1 MAIFIVA
8 CVGLVV
14 LAALYV
20 HKKNIGDLVPRYRWY
35 LAGAMSAV
43 SNAEATEWR
52 EEAGRHIATINPV
65 EVETEYGEL
74 MTGNPYGLKERFK
87 TFRKEAKLN
96 QLHNEM
102 QPVLMLDKDSV
113 DEAFG
118 LLIRIPAKPRFIWG
132 TVREATI
139 AHTAGK
145 PIVLWCEA
153 KGLNLNNTMISMATA
168 VRASFDSAIVAC
180 RKIQIGQRV
189 PLTLKNEACI
199 LSESGD
205 STD

>member
-1 MAIFIVA
+1 MVTFML
-8 CVGLVV
+8 CCVV
-14 LAALYV
+14 LTVLMGVWV
-20 HKKNIGDLVPRYRWY
+20 HKKNMLDFVPRHRWY

-52 EEAGRHIATINPV
+52 EEAGRHLATINPV
-65 EVETEYGEL
+65 EVEKEYGDL
-74 MTGNPYGLKERFK
+74 VTGDPYGLKERFK
-87 TFRKEAKLN
+87 IFRKEAKLE
-96 QLHNEM
+96 QLYKEM
-102 QPVLMLDKDSV
+102 QPVLMLDKESV
-113 DEAFG
+113 DEAYG
-118 LLIRIPAKPRFIWG
+118 LLIRVPAKPRFIWG

-153 KGLNLNNTMISMATA
+153 KGLNLNNTMVSMATA
-168 VRASFDSAIVAC
+168 VRASFESAVAAC

-189 PLTLKNEACI
+189 PLTLPKELCMFQEN
-199 LSESGD
+199 GD